1 MAGVTPASTPIRV
14 FLLDDH
20 EIVRHGVRTLLE
32 AEDDLVVVGEAGTV
46 ADAIPAILE
55 LRPHVAV
62 LDERLPDGSGIEV
75 CRHVRAVDPSIKGL
89 VLTSSD
95 DPDIISNAILAGAAG
110 YVLKQIESNS
120 LVSGIRLVA
129 GGHSLVDPQVAAQV
143 VGRVHQPRQS
153 QERDALAD
161 LTPQQSRILFLL
173 ADGMTN
179 REIARELGLAEK
191 TVKNHVTGMLAK
203 LGLQHRTQAAL
214 LAMKLR
220 ER

>member
-173 ADGMTN
+173 AEGMTN